1 MKNDTTDNRLTAVS
15 IGNEPQM
22 SAEESERLLAEL
34 RALRAETAGRMAEV
48 EAALARQKE
57 ASGGE

>member
-22 SAEESERLLAEL
+22 SAEESERKLAEL